1 MTRSITAAS
10 LLALVFAVGC
20 ALKSHT
26 DFDPHIDFSKFKSFA
41 QAPPPDIKP
50 KALVGYSEITGRRIQ
65 EHIATSLQAKGYQ
78 KVSKSKADMIVAFSV
93 SGEPRAE
100 IVGGGPG
107 WYGNTYTQHYVEG
120 HLVINMYDAKSKQLV
135 WHGWVN
141 DRIYDAQD
149 AKRVPEAVEAIMKK
163 FPART

>member
-1 MTRSITAAS
+1 MIRSIAAAS
-10 LLALVFAVGC
+10 LALVFAAGC
-20 ALKSHT
+20 AIKSHIDYDPDV
-26 DFDPHIDFSKFKSFA
+26 DFAKYETFA
-41 QAPPPDIKP
+41 EAPLPDIKP
-50 KALVGYSEITGRRIQ
+50 KALVGYSDITGRRIQ
-65 EHIATSLQAKGYQ
+65 GEITKALQAKGYE
-78 KVSKSKADMIVAFSV
+78 KVSKSKADMVVAFSV

-120 HLVINMYDAKSKQLV
+120 HLVINLYDAKSKQLV

-149 AKRVPEAVEAIMKK
+149 GKRVPEAVEAIMKK
-163 FPART
+163 FPARM